1 MRIAQIILFII
12 LLIFGFQS
20 CKEEVV
26 YKIPEE
32 KMIDILVDIHV
43 SDGVLNTESF
53 SYEDM
58 RTRPENYY
66 KNVLDKHQINRL
78 EFDSA
83 LIEYTQ
89 DRIYFLA
96 MYDKVIERLREKESY
111 IKAERDKDK
120 KQVKAEKYFYTFDTG
135 YENKIG
141 LKKHV
146 QNGLTNEEAYTGKYS
161 YKISGKK
168 QSELYRELL
177 VHPVE
182 DVRFEIHAF
191 VKVHE
196 FQKKYPY
203 ITFVLKNKK
212 EELAKRTISIKDF
225 IKKKDKWNEIK
236 MSVNLSL
243 TTPKSKVEV
252 SCFFHNP
259 DKLIFFVDDYS
270 IQFKQL
276 K

>member
-1 MRIAQIILFII
+1 MRIAQIILYITF
-12 LLIFGFQS
+12 LTFAFQS
-20 CKEEVV
+20 CNEDIQ
-26 YKIPEE
+26 YNIPEDT
-32 KMIDILVDIHV
+32 MIDILVDIHI

-66 KNVLDKHQINRL
+66 KNILDKYQINRL

-83 LIEYTQ
+83 LIQYTQ

-96 MYDKVIERLREKESY
+96 MYDKVIEKLREKESY
-111 IKAERDKDK
+111 IKAEQDKNI
-120 KQVKAEKYFYTFDTG
+120 KQIKGEKYFYSFDTG

-141 LKKHV
+141 LKKHI
-146 QNGLTNEEAYTGKYS
+146 QKGLTSEESYTGKYS

-168 QSELYRELL
+168 ESELYRELL
-177 VHPVE
+177 VNPVE
-182 DVRFEIHAF
+182 EVRFELHAF
-191 VKVHE
+191 VKVYE
-196 FQKKYPY
+196 FKKKYPY
-203 ITFVLKNKK
+203 ITFVIKNDK
-212 EELAKRTISIKDF
+212 ELLAKRTISIKEF

>member
-1 MRIAQIILFII
+1 
-12 LLIFGFQS
+12 
-20 CKEEVV
+20 
-26 YKIPEE
+26 
-32 KMIDILVDIHV
+32 MIDILVDIHL

-66 KNVLDKHQINRL
+66 KNILDKHQINRID
-78 EFDSA
+78 FDSA
-83 LIEYTQ
+83 LIQYTQ

-96 MYDKVIERLREKESY
+96 MYDKVIESLREKESY
-111 IKAERDKDK
+111 IKAEHDSEK
-120 KQVKAEKYFYTFDTG
+120 KQLKAEKYFYSFDTG
-135 YENKIG
+135 YENKVG
-141 LKKHV
+141 LKKHI
-146 QNGLTNEEAYTGKYS
+146 QDGLTNKEAHTGKYS
-161 YKISGKK
+161 YKVSGKK
-168 QSELYRELL
+168 ESELYRELL
-177 VHPVE
+177 VNPVE
-182 DVRFEIHAF
+182 EVRFEVHAF
-191 VKVHE
+191 VKVYE

-203 ITFVLKNKK
+203 ITFLIKNEN

-225 IKKKDKWNEIK
+225 IKKKEKWNEIK
-236 MSVNLSL
+236 MTVNLSL

>member
-1 MRIAQIILFII
+1 MRIAQIIIYITFLTFA
-12 LLIFGFQS
+12 FQS
-20 CKEEVV
+20 CNEDIQ
-26 YKIPEE
+26 YNIPEDT
-32 KMIDILVDIHV
+32 MIDILVDIHI

-66 KNVLDKHQINRL
+66 KNILDKYQINRL

-83 LIEYTQ
+83 LIQYTQ

-96 MYDKVIERLREKESY
+96 MYDKVIEKLREKESY
-111 IKAERDKDK
+111 IKAEQDKNI
-120 KQVKAEKYFYTFDTG
+120 KQIKGEKYFYSFDTD

-141 LKKHV
+141 LKKHI
-146 QNGLTNEEAYTGKYS
+146 QKGLTSEESYTGKYS

-168 QSELYRELL
+168 ESELYRELL
-177 VHPVE
+177 VNPVE
-182 DVRFEIHAF
+182 EVRFELHAF
-191 VKVHE
+191 VKVYE
-196 FQKKYPY
+196 FKKKYPY
-203 ITFVLKNKK
+203 ITFVIKNDK
-212 EELAKRTISIKDF
+212 ELLAKRTISIKEF